1 MPNLFPQGY
10 EEQLAAVSD
19 IERDEPVG
27 YKPSAAFSFETGDFV
42 RNGANQ
48 VESASGVEAWEAW
61 CRICLMTPRYSHA
74 AYTTDFGVE
83 IEQAFKAN
91 TRAEAESILTR
102 QITEALSAD
111 PYGRTAYVSNIT
123 YTWTAADEVTADVH
137 VVGINDVT
145 IDISVP
151 LSGGGY

>member
-61 CRICLMTPRYSHA
+61 CRICLQTQRYTHA
-74 AYTTDFGVE
+74 AYTTDFG
-83 IEQAFKAN
+83 IEYDRVFKSAS
-91 TRAEAESILTR
+91 RSEAESILTR
-102 QITEALSAD
+102 QITEALMAD
-111 PYGRTAYVSNIT
+111 PYGRTLYVSAVT
-123 YTWTAADEVTADVH
+123 YTWTAADALIAEVQ

-145 IDISVP
+145 IDISIP

>member
-42 RNGANQ
+42 RNGA
-48 VESASGVEAWEAW
+48 
-61 CRICLMTPRYSHA
+61 
-74 AYTTDFGVE
+74 TDFGVE
-83 IEQAFKAN
+83 IELALKAK

-111 PYGRTAYVSNIT
+111 PYGRTAYVSDIT
-123 YTWTAADEVTADVH
+123 YTWTAADEVTADVQ